1 MDVRIQIDSKSGL
14 FKNERKSE
22 IVSSSSDAQESANW
36 TMINASQACLLIE
49 SRLHQGAYQDLYID
63 AQKAT

>member
-14 FKNERKSE
+14 FKNESKSE
-22 IVSSSSDAQESANW
+22 IFSASSDAQESANW
-36 TMINASQACLLIE
+36 TTINASQARLLIG
-49 SRLHQGAYQDLYID
+49 SRLHQGAYQDLYKD